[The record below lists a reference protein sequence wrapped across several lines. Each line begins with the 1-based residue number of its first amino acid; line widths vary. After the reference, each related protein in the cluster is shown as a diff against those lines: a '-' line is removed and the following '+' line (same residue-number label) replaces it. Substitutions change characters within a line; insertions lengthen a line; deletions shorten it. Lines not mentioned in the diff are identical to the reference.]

1 MTDQTDSPRKYQRE
15 ASSPHDDASL
25 RKRNAHLERELAI
38 TRRYLHKV
46 QREQGLELSK
56 FYGMPRFG
64 KLRYRPIILGY
75 APSAGARS
83 GLPFDD
89 EFGDAMTEVFG
100 LIGYQHLLCNFK
112 VRNVFLYP
120 ASDTLHKD
128 RGPEQLARAMANH
141 AAHRLFDGRVVIVVG
156 QDARRAA
163 GIVCEPDYIGPV
175 VAPNVKGAVLVLTIP
190 DIGHP
195 RQWTRERRETLWSC
209 LAFAMA
215 ASRLPCAEPIAE
227 AADLQS
233 GRPSKAW
240 ASLTPQPW
248 PFVPACERGV
258 DLWIHLIAAGL
269 AAPPNLTRGAWLPG
283 AGGSYILHATGG
295 MAQLSGT
302 STEGK
307 LTIYEHRG
315 ASMRGVFASAGKRG
329 DLRRQA
335 EDFMFG
341 RAGWDFPFRA
351 LDERLEAMRA

>member
-1 MTDQTDSPRKYQRE
+1 
-15 ASSPHDDASL
+15 L

-89 EFGDAMTEVFG
+89 EFGDAMCDVFG
-100 LIGYQHLLCNFK
+100 LIGFQHLLCNFK

-175 VAPNVKGAVLVLTIP
+175 VAPNGQGRGAGADDP
-190 DIGHP
+190 GHRAPAAVDPGAQGDPVVVP
-195 RQWTRERRETLWSC
+195 RLRHGGEPAPERR
-209 LAFAMA
+209 ADRGGGRPAGG
-215 ASRLPCAEPIAE
+215 PPIAGVGL
-227 AADLQS
+227 AHDS
-233 GRPSKAW
+233 
-240 ASLTPQPW
+240 QPW
-248 PFVPACERGV
+248 PFVPRVRARGRPV
-258 DLWIHLIAAGL
+258 D
-269 AAPPNLTRGAWLPG
+269 PT
-283 AGGSYILHATGG
+283 
-295 MAQLSGT
+295 
-302 STEGK
+302 
-307 LTIYEHRG
+307 
-315 ASMRGVFASAGKRG
+315 
-329 DLRRQA
+329 
-335 EDFMFG
+335 
-341 RAGWDFPFRA
+341 
-351 LDERLEAMRA
+351 